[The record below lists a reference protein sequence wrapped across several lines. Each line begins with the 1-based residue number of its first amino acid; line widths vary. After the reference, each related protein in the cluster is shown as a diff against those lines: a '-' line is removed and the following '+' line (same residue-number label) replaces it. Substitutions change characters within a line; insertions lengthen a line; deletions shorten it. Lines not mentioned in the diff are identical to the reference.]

1 LKFSSVAKCESYI
14 SSQGVQEGISLRT
27 GGSLDQRS
35 SSCFGM
41 RANDK
46 SLVEIEGVL
55 KELRQFTSNLTNTL
69 INED

>member
-1 LKFSSVAKCESYI
+1 
-14 SSQGVQEGISLRT
+14 
-27 GGSLDQRS
+27 
-35 SSCFGM
+35 M